1 MKTKLQAF
9 ALSVMCIGATVT
21 YSQTLTD
28 DHNYADQI
36 ISSSGVIN
44 PQNAVDE
51 NRDNYAV
58 IRAEVGVLN
67 HGALKVGF
75 SHPGEGG
82 QLVVL
87 QIQNDNGLLGA
98 NVLQSISVK
107 IFDSEGNAIVNKDG
121 FGVADAQL
129 IEGTS
134 TYKVFINTK
143 DDALDIKSVRIR
155 VSGLAT
161 IGNRVRVYNVWIID
175 ACPRIHGDA
184 VYAKQNVQNAGNA
197 VSGNKNDY
205 ALLTPPLV
213 AGSSY
218 LDISFPTPG
227 YGGKNVAFYLGRG
240 NTILSAQL
248 LKNITLKAYDT
259 NGDVVAERS
268 GFTGA
273 DVRVL
278 PGGKFELILHTPKG
292 KYGISRGSIRFSGLV
307 NVLTTL
313 KAYEVLVGKACN
325 ANPEQD
331 IATSDDDN
339 AASAIDLQVSPNPF
353 SSYTTLNIKAALKNP
368 AYITITDKSGNLIET
383 HQLSGA
389 ASLRLLDKAP
399 TGIYFVKI
407 VSGDFIATRKVIK
420 L

>member
-9 ALSVMCIGATVT
+9 ALAVMCMSATIT
-21 YSQTLTD
+21 HSQTLND
-28 DHNYADQI
+28 DHNYADQL

-44 PQNAVDE
+44 PQNAVDDDR
-51 NRDNYAV
+51 NNYAV
-58 IRAEVGVLN
+58 IRAEIGVLN

-75 SHPGEGG
+75 SQPGEGG

-98 NVLQSISVK
+98 DVLQSISVK
-107 IFDSEGNAIVNKDG
+107 VFDSDGNAIVDKNG
-121 FGVADAQL
+121 FGVADAQ
-129 IEGTS
+129 IIQGTS

-143 DDALDIKSVRIR
+143 NSALDIKSVRIR

-161 IGNRVRVYNVWIID
+161 LANRLRVYNVWLID

-184 VYAKQNVQNAGNA
+184 VYAKHNVQDAQNA
-197 VSGNKNDY
+197 VSPDKNDF

-213 AGSSY
+213 AGTSY
-218 LDISFPTPG
+218 LDISFPQPG

-240 NTILSAQL
+240 NTIISAQL

-278 PGGKFELILHTPKG
+278 PGGQFELRLHTPKG
-292 KYGISRGSIRFSGLV
+292 KYGIRRGRIKFSGLV

-313 KAYEVLVGKACN
+313 KVYKVVVGKACN
-325 ANPEQD
+325 AGKEED
-331 IATSDDDN
+331 ITASDDDKT
-339 AASAIDLQVSPNPF
+339 APAIDLQVSPNPF
-353 SSYTTLNIKAALKNP
+353 SSYTTLNIKSVLKNP
-368 AYITITDKSGNLIET
+368 AYITISDKSGNLIET
-383 HQLSGA
+383 HQVSGA
-389 ASLRLLDKAP
+389 ASLRLLEKAP
-399 TGIYFVKI
+399 AGVYFVKI
-407 VSGDFIATRKVIK
+407 VSGNFVATRKVIK
-420 L
+420 M